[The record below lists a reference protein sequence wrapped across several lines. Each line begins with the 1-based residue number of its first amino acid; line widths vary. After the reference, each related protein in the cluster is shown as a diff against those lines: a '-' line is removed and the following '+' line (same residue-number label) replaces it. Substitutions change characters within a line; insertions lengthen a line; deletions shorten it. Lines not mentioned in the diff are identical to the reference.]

1 MIPKAADCV
10 RTMFNEVGYYC
21 TGKKDKYALFFDKKM
36 PNFYNGDK
44 YGVADFCD
52 IFFDY
57 CIAVNCGGS
66 EKDAEK
72 VLCQPAKSCGAGVE
86 WSYKYYK
93 AKKRNTSIGHY
104 GDQIFLSKNGTIDGL
119 YHTGGVYKVTAKC
132 YYYVAA
138 NEGATVKGKKVR
150 MTKKHRINKNDK
162 RIFAFGRPLYSDWK
176 TIP

>member
-21 TGKKDKYALFFDKKM
+21 KGKNDKYALFFDKKM
-36 PNFYNGDK
+36 PNFYNYGK
-44 YGVADFCD
+44 YGVSNFCD

-72 VLCQPAKSCGAGVE
+72 TLCQPAKSCGAGVE

-104 GDQIFLSKNGTIDGL
+104 GDQIFFSKNGKQSGL
-119 YHTGGVYKVTAKC
+119 YHTGGVYKVTKKC

-138 NEGATVKGKKVR
+138 NEGAIVNGKKVR

-162 RIFAFGRPLYSDWK
+162 RIFAFGRPFYSDWK
-176 TIP
+176 DI